1 MTSMDVLFN
10 VPVVNRAK
18 ARQVPIMWTDNDEEG
33 VLYLHKYALVISVVV
48 ASKKFE
54 HILVDMGSSVDVLF
68 KSTFDE
74 IGITSLKLK
83 NTSTSLK
90 GCGGGKTNSS

>member
-10 VPVVNRAK
+10 VPAVNRVK
-18 ARQVPIMWTDNDEEG
+18 ARQVPTMWTDTDEER
-33 VLYLHKYALVISVVV
+33 VLYLDKCALVISVVV

-54 HILVDMGSSVDVLF
+54 RILVDTGSSVDVLF

-74 IGITSLKLK
+74 I
-83 NTSTSLK
+83 
-90 GCGGGKTNSS
+90 